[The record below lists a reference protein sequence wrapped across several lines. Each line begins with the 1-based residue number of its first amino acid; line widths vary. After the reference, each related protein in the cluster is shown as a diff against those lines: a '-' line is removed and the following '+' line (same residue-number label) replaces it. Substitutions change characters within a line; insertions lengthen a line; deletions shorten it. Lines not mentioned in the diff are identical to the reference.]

1 MAKKIPPGQVNKT
14 NQETIKALKK
24 LMKDLDKKVSIR
36 VGIIGD
42 KAAEKQPGSSLTNA
56 ELGAVHEFG
65 ATIKVTEKMRAYLHH
80 IGIHLKP
87 ETTTITIPA
96 RSFLR
101 STLLSDWGKD
111 ELLGRV
117 NLDVK
122 DSEWNKE
129 YLEYKLLDKGEE
141 FFLALCEKI
150 GLEAQD
156 MVMTAFS
163 VGGLPDHWTPISEV
177 TRKNRK
183 NDKTSPPLVDSGQL
197 ANSIAYEV
205 KEL

>member
-1 MAKKIPPGQVNKT
+1 
-14 NQETIKALKK
+14 
-24 LMKDLDKKVSIR
+24 MKDLDKKVSIR

-65 ATIKVTEKMRAYLHH
+65 ATINVTEKMRAYLHH

-101 STLLSDWGKD
+101 NTLLSDWGKD

-156 MVMTAFS
+156 MVMTAFAA
-163 VGGLPDHWTPISEV
+163 GGLPDHWTPISEV
-177 TRKNRK
+177 TRQNRK

>member
-1 MAKKIPPGQVNKT
+1 MTKKIPPGQVNKT

-65 ATIKVTEKMRAYLHH
+65 ATINVTEKMRAYLHH

-156 MVMTAFS
+156 MVMTAFA

-177 TRKNRK
+177 TRQNRK

>member
-14 NQETIKALKK
+14 NQETIKALQK

-42 KAAEKQPGSSLTNA
+42 KAAEKQSGSSLTNA

-65 ATIKVTEKMRAYLHH
+65 ATINVTEKMRAYLHH

-156 MVMTAFS
+156 MVMTAFAL
-163 VGGLPDHWTPISEV
+163 GGIPDKWPPISEV
-177 TRKNRK
+177 TRQNRK

>member
-14 NQETIKALKK
+14 NRETIKALQK
-24 LMKDLDKKVSIR
+24 LMKDLDKKVSIK

-65 ATIKVTEKMRAYLHH
+65 ATINVTEKMRAYLHH

-156 MVMTAFS
+156 MVMTAFAL
-163 VGGLPDHWTPISEV
+163 GGIPDKWTPISEV
-177 TRKNRK
+177 TRQNRK

>member
-1 MAKKIPPGQVNKT
+1 MVKKIPAGQVNKT
-14 NQETIKALKK
+14 NRETIKALQK

-65 ATIKVTEKMRAYLHH
+65 ATINVTEKMRAYLHH

-101 STLLSDWGKD
+101 STLLSDWGKN

-156 MVMTAFS
+156 LVMTAFA
-163 VGGLPDHWTPISEV
+163 VGGLPNHWTPISEV

>member
-1 MAKKIPPGQVNKT
+1 
-14 NQETIKALKK
+14 
-24 LMKDLDKKVSIR
+24 MKDLDKKVSIR

-65 ATIKVTEKMRAYLHH
+65 ATINVTEKMRAYLHH

-156 MVMTAFS
+156 MVMTAFAL
-163 VGGLPDHWTPISEV
+163 GGIPDKWTPISEV

>member
-1 MAKKIPPGQVNKT
+1 MTKKIPAGQINKT
-14 NQETIKALKK
+14 NRETIKALQK

-65 ATIKVTEKMRAYLHH
+65 ATINVTEKMRAYLHH

-150 GLEAQD
+150 GIEAQD
-156 MVMTAFS
+156 MVMSAFA
-163 VGGLPDHWTPISEV
+163 VGGLPDHWAPISEV

-197 ANSIAYEV
+197 ANSIVYEV

>member
-65 ATIKVTEKMRAYLHH
+65 ATINVTEKMRAYLHH

-150 GLEAQD
+150 GLEAQN
-156 MVMTAFS
+156 MVMTAFAA
-163 VGGLPDHWTPISEV
+163 GGLPDHWTPISEV

>member
-1 MAKKIPPGQVNKT
+1 LAKKIPPGQVNKT

-156 MVMTAFS
+156 MVMTAFA

-177 TRKNRK
+177 TRQNRK

-197 ANSIAYEV
+197 AISIAYEV

>member
-14 NQETIKALKK
+14 NRETIKALQK

-129 YLEYKLLDKGEE
+129 YIEYKLLDKGEE

-156 MVMTAFS
+156 MVMTAFAL
-163 VGGLPDHWTPISEV
+163 GGIPDKWTPINEV
-177 TRKNRK
+177 TRQNRK